1 MAKFVSLG
9 TMAATRVRGEEATGQ
24 GQRRGTLNGHLRIK
38 DCWVWKSEWKSKCPE
53 KRNRESERRRK
64 VHDRGRWTKER
75 WYPLHDDCSQSL
87 LKTISKKIYLTFFL
101 SFRNPPRFSY
111 HYEILSPLPPLL
123 SRSISLF
130 NFHDRATRFH
140 RESSS
145 FPLPPSS
152 RLALCNEKCARNRY
166 FLLSLH
172 PCFSSFCVYSVWKKK
187 LREKFR
193 GRISQDGK
201 PLFKYEQE
209 SDLVFN
215 SSN

>member
-1 MAKFVSLG
+1 MSGKKES
-9 TMAATRVRGEEATGQ
+9 
-24 GQRRGTLNGHLRIK
+24 
-38 DCWVWKSEWKSKCPE
+38 
-53 KRNRESERRRK
+53 REREK

-75 WYPLHDDCSQSL
+75 WYSLHDDCSQSL

-111 HYEILSPLPPLL
+111 HYEILSPLPPPL

-152 RLALCNEKCARNRY
+152 RLALCNEKCAWNRY
-166 FLLSLH
+166 FLLPLH

>member
-1 MAKFVSLG
+1 MSGKK
-9 TMAATRVRGEEATGQ
+9 E
-24 GQRRGTLNGHLRIK
+24 
-38 DCWVWKSEWKSKCPE
+38 SKE
-53 KRNRESERRRK
+53 REK
-64 VHDRGRWTKER
+64 VHDRERWTKER

-111 HYEILSPLPPLL
+111 HYEILSPLPPPL

-130 NFHDRATRFH
+130 NFHDRATRFR

-166 FLLSLH
+166 FLLPLLLLLL
-172 PCFSSFCVYSVWKKK
+172 CIQRLKKK
-187 LREKFR
+187 VK
-193 GRISQDGK
+193 GKISRANFPEWKASFQIRAGIW
-201 PLFKYEQE
+201 PGI
-209 SDLVFN
+209 
-215 SSN
+215 